1 MDYAERAL
9 RTLSAGN
16 RTLLRAQGEHCLL
29 RDMCRAIV
37 EVGGYR
43 MAWVGYRQHDAGQT
57 IRPMAFHGMEEGFL
71 GLGEFTWADGPRDRG
86 PTARAVATGVPAV
99 VQDIRALHGDAL
111 PVPPEE
117 LLRRGYAAVAAFPLR
132 IDGEVIGNLTIF
144 AAEADAFGEREV
156 TLLGEMADDLGF
168 GIGVLRDR
176 VRHLEAEETIRLLAY
191 TDPVTT
197 LPNRAA
203 LKEALAKALEAA
215 AHQHHPLAV
224 LLVEIGRY
232 QEISDTLG
240 YHEGD
245 ALLLAMAGRLQER
258 LAAHVVARVGE
269 DEFAFWRF
277 PLGAED
283 ALQFASA
290 LSRELCEP
298 VELGGLAIDAH
309 VHVGVAMFPGHGCC
323 PDELLRRA
331 KIAAVQARQLA
342 GKCALYKGAA
352 DQESRRRLALVSDL
366 RRAIDS
372 DELRLYCQPK
382 VDIVSGD
389 VVGAEALVRWAH
401 PERGEIST
409 GEFVALA
416 EHAGLI
422 MPLTRWVLDAAF
434 RQAHAWFLK
443 GFAYPLSVNLSAQ
456 DLRDP
461 RLVDRISGLFS
472 TWAIPPSLIQFE
484 LTESAMMEDPG
495 GALDSMQRLKA
506 LGVDLFVDDF
516 GTGYSSLSY
525 LQRLPVSA
533 LKIDQSFV
541 AGMLAN
547 AGSAAIVR
555 STIEL
560 GHNLGLAVVAEG
572 VESEPLWNGLR
583 ELGCDTA
590 QGYYVGRPVPVAE
603 FTGWVDHSV
612 WHPHPAAGMARG
624 CAH

>member
-16 RTLLRAQGEHCLL
+16 RTLLRAQEEGSLL

-37 EVGGYR
+37 DVGGYR
-43 MAWVGYRQHDAGQT
+43 MAWVGYLQQDEAQT
-57 IRPMAFHGMEEGFL
+57 IRPMAFHGVEEGFL
-71 GLGEFTWADGPRDRG
+71 ALGQFTWAGGTQERG
-86 PTARAVATGVPAV
+86 PTARAVASGVPAV
-99 VQDIRALHGDAL
+99 VQNVRELHGDAL
-111 PVPPEE
+111 PVPPAE
-117 LLRRGYAAVAAFPLR
+117 LLRRGYVAVAAFPLR
-132 IDGEVIGNLTIF
+132 VDGEVIGNLTIF
-144 AAEADAFGEREV
+144 AAEADAFGERELA
-156 TLLGEMADDLGF
+156 LLGEMADDLGF

-176 VRHLEAEETIRLLAY
+176 IRHREAEETIRRLAY
-191 TDPVTT
+191 CDPVTR

-203 LKEALAKALEAA
+203 LKEALAVALDTAA
-215 AHQHHPLAV
+215 RQHQPLAV
-224 LLVEIGRY
+224 LLVEVGRY

-240 YHEGD
+240 YQEGD
-245 ALLLAMAGRLQER
+245 ALLQAMADRLQAR
-258 LAAHVVARVGE
+258 LASHVVARVGE
-269 DEFAFWRF
+269 DEFALWRF
-277 PLGAED
+277 PLGGED
-283 ALQFASA
+283 ALQASA
-290 LSRELCEP
+290 ALIRELCAP

-309 VHVGVAMFPGHGCC
+309 VHIGVAMFPGHGCC

-331 KIAAVQARQLA
+331 KIAAVQARQMA

-366 RRAIDS
+366 RRAIEH
-372 DELRLYCQPK
+372 DELRLFCQPK
-382 VDIVSGD
+382 VEIVSGD

-401 PERGEIST
+401 PLRGEIST
-409 GEFVALA
+409 GEFVGLA

-434 RQAHAWFLK
+434 RQAHAWFLV
-443 GFAYPLSVNLSAQ
+443 GLEYPLSVNLSAQ

-472 TWAIPPSLIQFE
+472 TWAIPPRLIQFE
-484 LTESAMMEDPG
+484 LTESALMEDPG
-495 GALDSMQRLKA
+495 GALDTMQRLKA

-525 LQRLPVSA
+525 LQRLPVNA

-541 AGMLAN
+541 ASMLGN

-560 GHNLGLAVVAEG
+560 GHNLGLSVVAEG
-572 VESEPLWNGLR
+572 VESELLWNGLR
-583 ELGCDTA
+583 DLGCDTA
-590 QGYYVGRPVPVAE
+590 QGYYVGRPVPVAD
-603 FTGWVDHSV
+603 FTGWVDHSA
-612 WHPHPAAGMARG
+612 WHPHPAGQAVRA
-624 CAH
+624 CIH